1 MSRPHPTGPVSLAGN
16 PGHRDRHAGRG
27 SCKSKASTQGRPPQ
41 GPPGQ
46 AGSHRGWGS
55 PDGLSPDLAATCPAD
70 TTPSGQ
76 IRGSKCCSFSSG
88 LWGSTSAPR
97 TPAQPVEEEQVGFPE
112 AHTHLRS
119 PPGSRH
125 ASDHRPDRSPCSGAP
140 ATDVCLSFPLEM
152 KRLPNA

>member
-55 PDGLSPDLAATCPAD
+55 PDGLSPDLAATCLLTPLPAGR
-70 TTPSGQ
+70 SEGANAAA
-76 IRGSKCCSFSSG
+76 
-88 LWGSTSAPR
+88 SAAVCGARP
-97 TPAQPVEEEQVGFPE
+97 Q
-112 AHTHLRS
+112 
-119 PPGSRH
+119 PPGHQHSPWKKSKLVSRRLTLT
-125 ASDHRPDRSPCSGAP
+125 SGPHRGADMLLTTVLTEAP
-140 ATDVCLSFPLEM
+140 VQERRPLTSVCHFH
-152 KRLPNA
+152 